1 MTKKIKLHAGVALV
15 ITILMACLSF
25 LTVSAANGAEYK
37 VNGQTVKAGDT
48 VTYILRFSGLNKK
61 VAGINMYVEYDD
73 KHLSVIKDTANL
85 PVFKD
90 AVCNTATAGKVYFN
104 SANAVNGYEIDNEAI
119 IISISF
125 KIKDEAGTIPDI
137 TSVVEELY
145 DMDVNRVNSSSY
157 QLDGSVIEGTL
168 PDVVTPQDVDKRIEQ
183 AKKDGG
189 QDNNPDSVNIW
200 IIIGGAA
207 VLLCIA
213 AAGIIIMVRRN
224 GNKEQPAQAGIES
237 EPESTPEQ
245 KDKGE

>member
-1 MTKKIKLHAGVALV
+1 MMKKKLRAGMALL
-15 ITILMACLSF
+15 TALLMVGLS
-25 LTVSAANGAEYK
+25 LVTVFAANEAEYK

-48 VTYILRFSGLNKK
+48 ITYILRFSGLNKK

-73 KHLSVIKDTANL
+73 KHLSVMKDTANL
-85 PVFKD
+85 PVFAD
-90 AVCNTATAGKVYFN
+90 AVCNTATAGKIYFN
-104 SANAVNGYEIDNEAI
+104 SANAVNGYEIDDEAI

-137 TSVVEELY
+137 TSKVEELY
-145 DMDVNRVNSSSY
+145 DMDVNTVDSASY

-189 QDNNPDSVNIW
+189 QDTVSDSINIW

-207 VLLCIA
+207 ILLCIA

-224 GNKEQPAQAGIES
+224 GNKEQPAQAGM
-237 EPESTPEQ
+237 EPESAEGQ
-245 KDKGE
+245 KDEDE

>member
-1 MTKKIKLHAGVALV
+1 MTKKIKLRAGAALV
-15 ITILMACLSF
+15 TAILLTCLSL
-25 LTVSAANGAEYK
+25 LTVCAANGAEYK
-37 VNGQTVKAGDT
+37 VNGQAVKAGDT

-61 VAGINMYVEYDD
+61 VAGINMYVEYDA
-73 KHLSVIKDTANL
+73 KHLSVMKETANL
-85 PVFKD
+85 PVFTD
-90 AVCNTATAGKVYFN
+90 AVCNTATAGKIYFN

-145 DMDVNRVNSSSY
+145 DMDVNRVDSSSY

-189 QDNNPDSVNIW
+189 PDNNPDSVNIW

-224 GNKEQPAQAGIES
+224 GNKEQPAQSGI
-237 EPESTPEQ
+237 EPESGSNHKNE
-245 KDKGE
+245 DE